1 MMSIYSLIYQV
12 LAAGY
17 LSTAT
22 EAQIFQMLAENCTPE
37 SEKLLLLFKHAIAF
51 GHVTRQP
58 T

>member
-1 MMSIYSLIYQV
+1 MSIYSLIYQV